1 VLDTNRN
8 GQVEIDE
15 YLAMMSAIKSGA
27 VVNSRFARMAEMEE
41 ERLRAERS
49 KITVDRSGGG
59 L

>member
-1 VLDTNRN
+1 
-8 GQVEIDE
+8 
-15 YLAMMSAIKSGA
+15 MMSAFKSGA

-41 ERLRAERS
+41 ERLRLERI